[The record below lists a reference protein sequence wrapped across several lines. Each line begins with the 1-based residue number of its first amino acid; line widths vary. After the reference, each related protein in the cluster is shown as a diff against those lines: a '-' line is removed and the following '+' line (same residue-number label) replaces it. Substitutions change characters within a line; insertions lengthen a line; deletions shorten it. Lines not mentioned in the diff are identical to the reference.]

1 MCLVL
6 KEISR
11 KNINLHLEDSM
22 AYTIHKALVEKLEIK
37 QEPLLFLPAP
47 KKPIKEYP
55 LDIRF
60 L

>member
-1 MCLVL
+1 MCLAL
-6 KEISR
+6 KKISR
-11 KNINLHLEDSM
+11 KNINSHLEDSL
-22 AYTIHKALVEKLEIK
+22 AITIHKALVAKLGTK
-37 QEPLLFLPAP
+37 QEELLFLPAP